1 MFSKIRTVFKYQNRR
16 RQIFTI
22 LYPSVGNFLP
32 LSIGKFG
39 KFFSPPPPL
48 QNANVLNEWSLKQNY
63 LTINEKG
70 VVQKTPIDLLRCS
83 SVQWVYEAKS

>member
-22 LYPSVGNFLP
+22 LYPSVGNFLL

-39 KFFSPPPPL
+39 KFYSPPPL

-70 VVQKTPIDLLRCS
+70 VVQKTPIDLLRCI